1 MARFGVRL
9 RNMFI
14 LGFKQLQDPYYQGF
28 AAQMSFFIMLSL
40 VPTVIVLSQ
49 LLGILDTPLDFL
61 DDWIDSYVAPSM
73 GDTLKSLL
81 NYRPA
86 TTTNVVMIVMALWAA
101 SRAQFSMMRIANYT
115 YSSGKTTGSFWR
127 ERIRSLKTM
136 SLTLFT
142 LAFVAVILVYGK
154 MILKLIFGQI
164 VEGSMIDS
172 LWIFLRWPLAGALY
186 FLMVSYNY
194 YVLPHDK
201 LGFREILPGSVFGA
215 IGMLVVTIFYS
226 IYVNYTVN
234 YDIIYGSLASIVALM
249 FWFYFLSWAMCLGI
263 VFNKVWRETKR
274 EGV

>member
-1 MARFGVRL
+1 MKSRFAKMVL
-9 RNMFI
+9 
-14 LGFKQLQDPYYQGF
+14 LGIKQFKDPYYQGF

-164 VEGSMIDS
+164 IEGSMIDS